1 MNEVNIPVQSLK
13 TIIISS
19 IIASLSAFV
28 VLIAFIAPAEYGI
41 DPTGLGKRLGLMAL
55 AQKPEQTTNK
65 SIMQCPTGSQAAEWQ
80 DIVVITVPAHSE
92 LEYKFMIAADELL
105 NYEWS
110 TDGAVLYFDFHGEPK
125 GDTTGYFKSYQISTL
140 SKASGIEKMPF
151 TGSHG
156 WYWKNKTTENVQIT
170 LKTKGQ
176 YKIKGL
182 M

>member
-1 MNEVNIPVQSLK
+1 MSEVNIPVQSLK
-13 TIIISS
+13 TIVISS
-19 IIASLSAFV
+19 IIASLSAFF

-41 DPTGLGKRLGLMAL
+41 DPTGLGKRLGLIAL
-55 AQKPEQTTNK
+55 AQKPVQTTNK
-65 SIMQCPTGSQAAEWQ
+65 SIMQCPTGAKSADWQ
-80 DIVVITVPAHSE
+80 DIVLITVPAHSE
-92 LEYKFMIAADELL
+92 LEYKFYIAADELL

-110 TDGAVLYFDFHGEPK
+110 ADGAALYFDFHGEPK
-125 GDTTGYFKSYQISTL
+125 GNTTGYFKSYQISTL
-140 SKASGIEKMPF
+140 SKASGSEKMPF

-156 WYWKNKTTENVQIT
+156 WYWKNKTAENVQIT